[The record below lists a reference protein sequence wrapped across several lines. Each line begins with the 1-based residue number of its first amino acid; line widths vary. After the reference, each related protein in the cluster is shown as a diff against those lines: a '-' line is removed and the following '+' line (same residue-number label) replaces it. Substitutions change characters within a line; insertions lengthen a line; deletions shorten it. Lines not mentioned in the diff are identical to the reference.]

1 MDSRGARIPGLDM
14 YAARWAHVTI
24 YRTRL
29 DVFCDMQALSSQ
41 QKVSEESESTERRR
55 LLLVPFHF
63 PPIQGSTGAS
73 RSFEFARWL
82 PDYGWDVTVLSVSP
96 RAYPKISD
104 DMDHLLPVETTV
116 VRAFALDASRH
127 LAVAGRY
134 FRWTEIPDRWSSWIL
149 SGVIKGL
156 IQILSNRP
164 DIIYSTYP
172 IPSSHVIGLL
182 LHKLTGIPWVAE
194 FRDPMVEE
202 GYPAAGVERDL
213 KIRLEDAIFRSTS
226 RLVAVTPSAAAY
238 YEERSGREPGYV
250 VEIPNGYS
258 EFLTSVIERNAST
271 VAEERPARM
280 KILHSGVLYDNVR
293 SPCELLLAIQD
304 LARVGIVDSNDV
316 EFVFRG
322 SGNEVGYNDYAAEL
336 GIESL
341 VQFLEPVSYTV
352 AYEELARADA
362 LLLMQ
367 GKQCNRQIPAKLY
380 EYCALR
386 KPILSLADPEGD
398 TGRLVESLGL
408 GRSVALE
415 DRDSMR
421 GLIPEFLE
429 GLRNG
434 TAKVLSESTIAR
446 MSRRARAEDLAR
458 VLDRIVIE
466 SGSV

>member
-1 MDSRGARIPGLDM
+1 MPGVDTFARRRACVIRDWQCSGVLD
-14 YAARWAHVTI
+14 
-24 YRTRL
+24 
-29 DVFCDMQALSSQ
+29 DMQALSSQ
-41 QKVSEESESTERRR
+41 QEAAEESEHPERRR

-82 PDYGWDVTVLSVSP
+82 PDYGWDVTVLTVSP
-96 RAYPKISD
+96 RAYPKTSD
-104 DMDHLLPVETTV
+104 DMDHLLPAEAKV

-134 FRWTEIPDRWSSWIL
+134 FRWTSLPDRWSSWII

-156 IQILSNRP
+156 IQIFRERP
-164 DIIYSTYP
+164 DIIYTTYP
-172 IPSSHVIGLL
+172 TPSSHVIGLL
-182 LHKLTGIPWVAE
+182 LHMFTGIPWVAE

-202 GYPAAGVERDL
+202 DYPAAGRERNMR
-213 KIRLEDAIFRSTS
+213 IRLENAVFRATS

-238 YEERSGREPGYV
+238 YEERSGRPPGYV

-258 EFLTSVIERNAST
+258 DSLTSIVERSAST
-271 VAEERPARM
+271 GPDEKPARV
-280 KILHSGVLYDNVR
+280 KILHSGVLYEDVR
-293 SPCELLLAIQD
+293 SPRELLLAIQD
-304 LARVGIVDSNDV
+304 LVRDGAVNSNDV

-322 SGNEVGYNDYAAEL
+322 SGNEVGYNEYAAEL

-341 VQFLEPVSYTV
+341 VKFLEPISYTV
-352 AYEELARADA
+352 AYEELAHADA

-367 GKQCNRQIPAKLY
+367 GEQCNRQIPAKLY

-386 KPILSLADPEGD
+386 KPILSLADPDGD
-398 TGRLVESLGL
+398 TGRIVESLGL
-408 GRSVALE
+408 GRTVALE
-415 DRDSMR
+415 DRQSMR
-421 GLIPEFLE
+421 DHIPEFLAA
-429 GLRNG
+429 LSNG
-434 TAKVLSESTIAR
+434 RASVLSESTVAR

-458 VLDRIVIE
+458 VLDRVAIE